1 MVRCGMLKDTIRTI
15 PDYPKPGIQF
25 RDITT
30 LLADGAAFT
39 QAVAG
44 LTSPWADARVS
55 TVAAIEARGFIVGAA
70 VAHALGTGFVPI
82 RKRGKLPHTTV
93 SASYALEYG
102 TDTIEMHRD
111 AVRTGERVLLI
122 DDLIATGGTALAA
135 VSLLRSVGAE
145 VIGAGFVIDL
155 PDLGGSAAL
164 RNAGIHAHSLVEF
177 PGH

>member
-1 MVRCGMLKDTIRTI
+1 MLKDSIRTI
-15 PDYPKPGIQF
+15 PDYPRPGIQF

-30 LLADGAAFT
+30 LLADRTAFH

-44 LTSPWADARVS
+44 LMSPWTDACIS
-55 TVAAIEARGFIVGAA
+55 TVAAIEARGFIAGAA
-70 VAHALGTGFVPI
+70 VAHALGAGFVPI
-82 RKRGKLPHTTV
+82 RKRGKLPHATV
-93 SASYALEYG
+93 SVSYALEYG

-111 AVRTGERVLLI
+111 AVRVGERVLLI

-145 VIGAGFVIDL
+145 VVGAGFVIDL

-164 RNAGIHAHSLVEF
+164 RNAGIHTHSLVEF

>member
-44 LTSPWADARVS
+44 LTSPWADARIK

-82 RKRGKLPHTTV
+82 RKRGKLPNTTV

-111 AVRTGERVLLI
+111 AVDPGERVLLI